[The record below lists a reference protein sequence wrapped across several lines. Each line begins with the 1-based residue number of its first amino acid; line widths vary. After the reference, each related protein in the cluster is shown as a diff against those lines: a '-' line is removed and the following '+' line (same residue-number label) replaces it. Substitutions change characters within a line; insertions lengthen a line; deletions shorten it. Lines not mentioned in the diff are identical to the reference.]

1 MGNAGCKR
9 REIVFKIPSIS
20 PNFLMENAGHIGRE
34 VVFKIPSISHISFW
48 EILVAKGGR

>member
-20 PNFLMENAGHIGRE
+20 PNFLMENAGRIERE
-34 VVFKIPSISHISFW
+34 VVFKIPYIFHISFW
-48 EILVAKGGR
+48 EKQVA